1 MKRKTMR
8 RFDQRLLLTI
18 CLTFLVGVTSF
29 AQRLTFNVNNVS
41 VKQAM
46 AQLKK
51 QTGYSFVFYAEDV
64 DVGRTVSVKADCAD
78 LTQIVNQILVDQHV
92 NYEIKGKNIV
102 VNKAHGPQ
110 NPMDNAATGAKRKVS
125 GRIVDAAGEPIIGAT
140 VKEGTRN
147 ATVTDMD
154 GNYTFYVTDGNAK
167 LYVSYVGYEPRTVR
181 LSESSL
187 IRMQEDTESLN
198 EVVVIGYGAVK
209 KSDLTGSVVS
219 VGEGKFA
226 EGVTTNAFQMINGKA
241 AGVNISQTNS
251 APGAST
257 KIQIRGAGSI
267 NSSND
272 ALVVVDGM
280 PGIDPSSIN
289 ADDVK
294 SIEVLKDASAAA
306 IYGTR
311 AANGVVLITT
321 KSGTKSA
328 LRVKFGAE
336 MGLQS
341 VAKRMK
347 VLNGRDYMETLN
359 ALRAEANHPDGAIYS
374 QNQINSVGRGTDW
387 QDEIFR
393 NGAPVQN
400 YKLGFAGGGEKHT
413 FYLGLGVMDQQG
425 LVKQSKL
432 TKYNVRANLD
442 LTPTAFLR
450 FKFNMN
456 YTRNDGTSIFEGAGV
471 NESAGV
477 INSAI
482 QFDPT
487 LPVGRN
493 PETGRY
499 YRNDYISLDNPLAIL
514 KGIDT
519 DRHSNNA
526 YGTLSMEVEPL
537 NNLVLTA
544 RVGATVN
551 SYINNFYRSR
561 ETMSGLASGGVANKR
576 SGESTQWLAEMLL
589 NYSRTFHEI
598 HDFSVM
604 FGTTYEQFQSEY
616 VTGNASGFLSD
627 VLGYNNMHSGDTLN
641 GDDVYSFKS
650 RNRLHGLLGRFNY
663 NLRDRY
669 LLTASFR
676 YDGTSRFSK
685 NHKYAFFPSMAL
697 AWRVSEEPFM
707 KPLKHLTSMK
717 LRLGYGR
724 LGNQGI
730 GNYATIQT
738 LVAGGSA
745 VFGNSLS
752 QGLVPARLPNPNLRW
767 ETTEEYNVGVD
778 FGFFNNRVSGSVD
791 FFVRN
796 TKDQLFDKPLPSA
809 IGFYSVKVNAGNV
822 RNSGLDLVLNTVNVH
837 SKRLSWETS
846 FNLSLLKNEVKSLPA
861 YMPQLITGDIA
872 SFVSGFNITR
882 VGDPIYSFYGFKVDG
897 IFQKGDDIAHS
908 AQPNAHPGDLKF
920 HNYNDDN
927 AITSEDRTI
936 LGKPFPDVTFGITNT
951 FKYKNFTL
959 GVFLQGVYG
968 ISTLDV
974 NVLESLYP
982 TNEYRNRLSKYYK
995 NRWTADNPTNRYPS
1009 GVNPTNYG
1017 GQYVVNSLTVVDAS
1031 FLRIKNVNLTYD
1043 IPLKSHKILWA
1054 AQAYVSVDNLH
1065 TFTSYDGFDPDASV
1079 TGSSSV
1085 SKVNYNSYPLSRTIR
1100 FGVNLTF

>member
-1 MKRKTMR
+1 MAC
-8 RFDQRLLLTI
+8 I
-18 CLTFLVGVTSF
+18 ACLAVIAAS
-29 AQRLTFNVNNVS
+29 AQKLTFNVSNVT

-46 AQLKK
+46 SQLKK
-51 QTGYSFVFYAEDV
+51 QTGYSFVFYAEDIDV
-64 DVGRTVSVKADCAD
+64 DKIVSVKADNAD
-78 LTQIVNQILVDQHV
+78 LTRIVGQILAHQNV

-102 VNKAHGPQ
+102 VNKARGVRTPVA
-110 NPMDNAATGAKRKVS
+110 NASTEAKRKVS
-125 GRIVDAAGEPIIGAT
+125 GKIVDPAGEPVIGAT
-140 VKEGTRN
+140 VKEEGTGN
-147 ATVTDMD
+147 ATVTDID
-154 GNYTFYVTDGNAK
+154 GNYTFYVTDANAK
-167 LYVSYVGYEPRTVR
+167 LYVSYVGYRPRTVK

-187 IRMQEDTESLN
+187 IRLSEDTESLN
-198 EVVVIGYGAVK
+198 EVVVIGYGTVK

-219 VGEGKFA
+219 VGEGKFT
-226 EGVTTNAFQMINGKA
+226 EGITTNAFQMINGKA
-241 AGVNISQTNS
+241 AGVNVSQTSS

-280 PGIDPSSIN
+280 PGVDPSSVN

-311 AANGVVLITT
+311 AANGVILITT
-321 KSGTKSA
+321 KSGAKAS

-336 MGLQS
+336 LGFQS

-359 ALRAEANHPDGAIYS
+359 ALRSESNHPDGAIYT
-374 QNQINSVGRGTDW
+374 QDQINSVGRGTDW

-400 YKLGFAGGGEKHT
+400 YRLGFSGGGEKHT

-425 LVKQSKL
+425 LVDRSKL
-432 TKYNVRANLD
+432 TKYNVRANVN
-442 LTPTAFLR
+442 LTPTDFLR

-456 YTRNDGTSIFEGAGV
+456 YTRDDGTSIFEGTGV
-471 NESAGV
+471 NEGAGV

-487 LPVGRN
+487 LPAGKN

-499 YRNDYISLDNPLAIL
+499 YTNDYISLDNPLALL

-526 YGTLSMEVEPL
+526 YGTLAVELEPL
-537 NNLVLTA
+537 KNLILTA

-551 SYINNFYRSR
+551 SYMNNFYRTR
-561 ETMSGLASGGVANKR
+561 ETITGLASGGSANKR
-576 SGESTQWLAEMLL
+576 SGESTQWLAEFLL
-589 NYSRTFHEI
+589 NYSKTFHEI
-598 HDFSVM
+598 HDLSVM
-604 FGTTYEQFQSEY
+604 FGTTYEQFLSEY
-616 VTGNASGFLSD
+616 VTGNATGFLSD
-627 VLGYNNMHSGDTLN
+627 VLSYNNMHGGDTLN

-663 NLRDRY
+663 NLRDKY

-676 YDGTSRFSK
+676 YDGTSRFSE

-697 AWRVSEEPFM
+697 AWRMSEESFM
-707 KPLKHLTSMK
+707 KRLKQLSYLK
-717 LRLGYGR
+717 LRVGYGR

-730 GNYATIQT
+730 NNYATLRT
-738 LVAGGSA
+738 LVAGGSV

-752 QGLVPARLPNPNLRW
+752 QGLVLARLPNPNLRW

-778 FGFFNNRVSGSVD
+778 FGFFDNRISGSVD
-791 FFVRN
+791 LFVRN
-796 TKDQLFDKPLPSA
+796 TKDQLFDKLLPSA
-809 IGFYSVKVNAGNV
+809 IGFSSVKVNAGNV
-822 RNSGLDLVLNTVNVH
+822 RNSGLDLVLNTVNVR

-846 FNLSLLKNEVKSLPA
+846 VNLSLLKNEVKSLPD
-861 YMPQLITGDIA
+861 YMPRLITGDIA

-882 VGDPIYSFYGFKVDG
+882 VGDPIYAFYGFKVDG
-897 IFQKGDDIAHS
+897 IFQQGDDIAHS
-908 AQPNAHPGDLKF
+908 AQPNARPGDLKF
-920 HNYNDDN
+920 HNYDNDDR
-927 AITSEDRTI
+927 ITSEDRTI

-982 TNEYRNRLSKYYK
+982 TNEYRNRLAKYYK
-995 NRWTADNPTNRYPS
+995 NRWTPSNPTNRYPS

-1031 FLRIKNVNLTYD
+1031 FLRVKNVSLTYD
-1043 IPLKSHKILWA
+1043 IPLKSHRILQT
-1054 AQAYVSVDNLH
+1054 AQVYASVDNLC